1 MTKQIN
7 ELVPFEEGIFD
18 DQTRLLGANCQDCG
32 TYFFPVQRS
41 CTKCGGLNMETCTL
55 STEGELYTYTTVRAA
70 LPWWKDKL
78 PYTIGQIK
86 LPEGITIPAHI
97 KKGDSEELEIGAKM
111 RIEPHEMINEQ
122 GERVKIYR
130 FSKIG

>member
-1 MTKQIN
+1 MTKHMDQ
-7 ELVPFEEGIFD
+7 LPPFEEGIFD
-18 DQTRLLGANCQDCG
+18 DQTRLIGSKCQDCDK
-32 TYFFPVQRS
+32 YAFPVQRY
-41 CTKCGGLNMETCTL
+41 CTKCGSLNMETCTL
-55 STEGELYTYTTVRAA
+55 STEGELYTFTTVRAA

-86 LPEGITIPAHI
+86 LPEGITVPSQL
-97 KKGDSEELEIGAKM
+97 KNEESEHLEIGAKM

-130 FSKIG
+130 FSKI